1 VEEAVAEPLNQ
12 EFSMEAFVQPEEAMR
27 PVPAGHT
34 LVVRASSPQNLAL
47 AERALRTLGRTVIM
61 ARAAKQAE
69 RIDRLVEAIIEDE
82 PLSAIDEALEVDN
95 AALRARYLET
105 VPTYTATEL
114 HAQAGS
120 AATNR
125 SALAFGWKK
134 EGRVFAI
141 PYKGTDRFP
150 AFQFA
155 DGRPRAAIR
164 RVLRA
169 LPEGMTPWQ
178 VAFWFASGNGWLEG
192 AAPQDRLDEVEAVTA
207 AAERMRHPAVG

>member
-1 VEEAVAEPLNQ
+1 VEEALAEPLNQ
-12 EFSMEAFVQPEEAMR
+12 EFSIEIFVQPEEAMR

-34 LVVRASSPQNLAL
+34 LVVRASSPRNLAL

-69 RIDRLVEAIIEDE
+69 RIDRLVEAIIE
-82 PLSAIDEALEVDN
+82 
-95 AALRARYLET
+95 
-105 VPTYTATEL
+105 
-114 HAQAGS
+114 
-120 AATNR
+120 
-125 SALAFGWKK
+125 
-134 EGRVFAI
+134 
-141 PYKGTDRFP
+141 